1 MKVNKYI
8 DAISTHVKS
17 TPELGYDYDY
27 YFGYYY
33 LWDLCEFRFGASF
46 DEVKELNLYMFDS
59 RFVLSL
65 GPYWKG
71 ASLKLDDLRN
81 MFALLELDKKAT
93 SLTQKLD
100 SNTSLKAFKPEILFS
115 VQHGSGLFLVLN
127 NGAFEVMYRPGGIT
141 SYDQYDH
148 YGDFDTPYERPCL
161 IDERLLRLMIAA
173 LEEEL

>member
-1 MKVNKYI
+1 MKINKYI

-17 TPELGYDYDY
+17 TPELGYDYYFGDY
-27 YFGYYY
+27 YV
-33 LWDLCEFRFGASF
+33 WDLCEFNFGVLF
-46 DEVKELNLYMFDS
+46 DEAKELSLYMFDS
-59 RFVLSL
+59 RFVLSF
-65 GPYWKG
+65 GPYWNG

-100 SNTSLKAFKPEILFS
+100 SNTSLKAFKPEIILS
-115 VQHGSGLFLVLN
+115 TQHDSGLFLTLS
-127 NGAFEVMYRPGGIT
+127 NGAFEVMYHPGGIT

-148 YGDFDTPYERPCL
+148 YGDFVTNYEGPCL

-173 LEEEL
+173 LEANCD

>member
-8 DAISTHVKS
+8 DAISTYIKS

-27 YFGYYY
+27 YFGDYC

-46 DEVKELNLYMFDS
+46 GEVKELNLYMFDS
-59 RFVLSL
+59 RFVLSF
-65 GPYWKG
+65 GPYWNG

-127 NGAFEVMYRPGGIT
+127 NGAFEIMHAQGGLEN
-141 SYDQYDH
+141 YDQYYH
-148 YGDFDTPYERPCL
+148 YGDFDTPYEGHCL

-173 LEEEL
+173 LEAEL